1 MKPGPRA
8 VPESAGAEWS
18 ITRSRELYHI
28 PAWTGGYFD
37 IAANGHLLAQPAGAS
52 GPGIDLYQLAQEIRT
67 QGQPWPVLVRF
78 TDILKHRIDTLC
90 SAFTTAIADQNY
102 GGRYTLVYPI
112 KVNQQRRVVE
122 EIITHGDSR
131 VGLEAGSKPE
141 LLCIMA
147 LARPGGTIICNGYKD
162 REYIQLALIGRLLGL
177 QIYIVIEKLS
187 ELELVI
193 ACSRD
198 MGIEPLLG
206 MRLRLAS
213 IGTGKWQNS
222 GGEKSKFGLL
232 AGQVLEGFRRLQETG
247 LGGSL
252 QLLHF
257 HIGSQVTDIQ
267 PIQRALR
274 EGARY
279 YAELRALGAPID
291 IVDVGGGLGIDY
303 EGTGS
308 RNPCSMNYTVSAY
321 ADVVVRAFAEIALE
335 HDLPSPDIITESGR
349 ALTAHHAM
357 LITNVIDTDPAPGSR
372 IPAEPAADEPLVLHD
387 LWQILGNL
395 EQRTALLSYYA
406 ALNDLERAR
415 EMFNHGVIGLEQR
428 ARAEAMFY
436 AIVRRLQHWLNPDE
450 PAQREIMNELNERLA
465 DKYFCNFSL
474 FQSLPDSWA
483 INQVFPIVPLH
494 RLRERPQR
502 RGVIEDLTCDSDG
515 RVDLYVDGEGI
526 ETSLPLHLPDPDEPY
541 LLGIFLLGAYQ
552 EILGDIHNLF
562 GDTGSI
568 NVELTPSGGYRLTEP
583 DAGDTVTDLLNYVHI
598 DVEQLRS
605 RFVER
610 IRQTDLSQE
619 RQAEYLEFLNQGLEG
634 YSYLEE

>member
-1 MKPGPRA
+1 MTTDIQTRPLTTA
-8 VPESAGAEWS
+8 DWDIA
-18 ITRSRELYHI
+18 RSRELYHI

-37 IAANGHLLAQPAGAS
+37 IGANGHLQAQPAGQN
-52 GPGIDLYQLAQEIRT
+52 GPVIDLYELAQEIRL
-67 QGQPWPVLVRF
+67 QGQPWPILVRF

-90 SAFTTAIADQNY
+90 GAFTDAIGEQKY
-102 GGRYTLVYPI
+102 TGRYTLVYPI

-122 EIITHGDSR
+122 EIISHGDSR

-141 LLCIMA
+141 LLCILA
-147 LARPGGTIICNGYKD
+147 LANSGSTIVCNGYKD
-162 REYIQLALIGRLLGL
+162 REYIQLALIGQLLGL
-177 QIYIVIEKLS
+177 RVYIVIEKLS
-187 ELELVI
+187 ELDLVI
-193 ACSRD
+193 KCSRK
-198 MGIEPLLG
+198 MGVKPLLG
-206 MRLRLAS
+206 MRLRLSS

-232 AGQVLEGFRRLQETG
+232 AGQVLEGFHRLQRAE
-247 LGGSL
+247 LGNSL

-279 YAELRALGAPID
+279 YAELRALGAPIST
-291 IVDVGGGLGIDY
+291 VDVGGGLGIDY

-308 RNPCSMNYTVSAY
+308 RNPCSMNYTVAAY
-321 ADVVVRAFAEIALE
+321 ADVVVRAFAEIARE
-335 HDLPSPDIITESGR
+335 YDLPQPDIITESGR

-357 LITNVIDTDPAPGSR
+357 LITNVIDTDPAPGHS
-372 IPAEPAADEPLVLHD
+372 IPPEPSAGEPLVLHD

-395 EQRTALLSYYA
+395 EERTVLLSYYA

-415 EMFNHGVIGLEQR
+415 EMFNHGVINLEQR

-436 AIVRRLQHWLNPDE
+436 AIARRIQQWLRADE

-465 DKYFCNFSL
+465 DKFFCNFSL

-494 RLRERPQR
+494 RLDERPQR

-526 ETSLPLHLPDPDEPY
+526 ETSLPLHVPDSNKPY

-568 NVELTPSGGYRLTEP
+568 NVELAPDGGYRLTEP

-598 DVEQLRS
+598 DVQQLRD
-605 RFVER
+605 RFAER
-610 IRQTDLSQE
+610 IRHTDLSAE
-619 RQAEYLEFLNQGLEG
+619 RQSEYLEFLNQGLEG

>member
-1 MKPGPRA
+1 MKSGPQESTPATDASWSVARA
-8 VPESAGAEWS
+8 
-18 ITRSRELYHI
+18 RELYHI

-37 IAANGHLLAQPAGAS
+37 IAASGHLQVQPAGAS
-52 GPGIDLYQLAQEIRT
+52 GPAIDLYRLAQEIRA

-78 TDILKHRIDTLC
+78 TDILKHRVDVLC
-90 SAFTTAIADQNY
+90 DAFATAISDQDY
-102 GGRYTLVYPI
+102 SGRYTLVYPI

-122 EIITHGDSR
+122 EIIQHGGAR

-147 LARPGGTIICNGYKD
+147 LAAPGSTIICNGYKD
-162 REYIQLALIGRLLGL
+162 REYIQLALIGRQLGL
-177 QIYIVIEKLS
+177 RVFIVVEKLS
-187 ELELVI
+187 ELDLVI
-193 ACSRD
+193 ACSREMD
-198 MGIEPLLG
+198 IDPLLG
-206 MRLRLAS
+206 IRLRLAS

-232 AGQVLEGFRRLQETG
+232 AGQVLEGYQRLQQAN
-247 LGGSL
+247 LAGSL

-257 HIGSQVTDIQ
+257 HIGSQVTDIL

-279 YAELRALGAPID
+279 YAELRALGAPIST
-291 IVDVGGGLGIDY
+291 IDVGGGLGIDY

-308 RNPCSMNYTVSAY
+308 RNPCSMNYTVFDY
-321 ADVVVRAFAEIALE
+321 ADVVVRAFAEIARE
-335 HDLPSPDIITESGR
+335 YDLPQPDIITESGR

-357 LITNVIDTDPAPGSR
+357 LITNVIDTDPAPGHDV
-372 IPAEPAADEPLVLHD
+372 PAAPAAGEPLVLHD

-395 EQRTALLSYYA
+395 EERTVLLNYYA

-415 EMFNHGVIGLEQR
+415 EMFNHGVIDLEQR

-436 AIVRRLQHWLNPDE
+436 AIARRIQQWLRSDE
-450 PAQREIMNELNERLA
+450 PAQREIMDALNERLA
-465 DKYFCNFSL
+465 DKFFCNFSL

-494 RLRERPQR
+494 RLEERPRR

-526 ETSLPLHLPDPDEPY
+526 ETSLPLHVPDPGQPY

-562 GDTGSI
+562 GDTGSV
-568 NVELTPSGGYRLTEP
+568 NVELTADGGYRLTEP
-583 DAGDTVTDLLNYVHI
+583 DAGDTVSDLLNYVHI
-598 DVEQLRS
+598 DVQQLRA
-605 RFVER
+605 RFAER
-610 IRQTDLSQE
+610 MRQTDLDAE